1 MLKRT
6 LKCGKCG
13 KLLAVRKKG
22 KWILKNLKGTLE
34 LEDSGKNTIE
44 CICGEKT
51 QIGTWDPRGPGLE
64 KSKSGPF
71 YFLKLFRRWKC
82 MYVCSG

>member
-34 LEDSGKNTIE
+34 LEDGGKNTIE

-51 QIGTWDPRGPGLE
+51 QIGT
-64 KSKSGPF
+64 
-71 YFLKLFRRWKC
+71 
-82 MYVCSG
+82 